1 MKKITFYTL
10 CLTLFLAGNLYSQQ
24 TVWVSATGA
33 GALDGSSAANAFG
46 SMASAL
52 FKIDSA
58 GDILRVVGTVP
69 AGNQNLTNTTA
80 TSVNKNFQYTIEGD
94 AAGSTLTGTAG
105 VTRMF
110 TINATS
116 VGHNVTFKNITF
128 TGSTNSIGA
137 GGGVFYCNQPATIKF
152 ENCIFDGNSLAST
165 VTAGGGALN
174 FTGAA
179 AGMTVT
185 ITDCTFKNNSSPNI
199 GGAIFSTHANLTI
212 TKTTF
217 YNNKTLGTVG
227 TVWGG
232 AALYVGAGTTSVN
245 SLTNCTF
252 YQNIATFP
260 TAVNQDFGT
269 IRTEAG
275 NTTVTN
281 CLFYDNKAVV
291 GNPPTNS
298 APSDWGCSTTGT
310 QTFNRSIGQWI
321 SNNVDNRTNFISFVK
336 SSVNPAEVAANLTS
350 SNLTFNTATNFVKY
364 TDPTLGDHT
373 PISFGNDGNDAGAW
387 NSPNTWTGTSGTSWT
402 DATNWSIKGVP
413 SATKDVLVAASSNQ
427 PIIASNVSVASLTL
441 NASTSLTVNTGFN
454 LTVTG
459 AVANSGTMT
468 LENNAN
474 LIQGG
479 TTNTNTGNVIVKRN
493 SASIQLYDY
502 TLWSSPVA
510 GQNLKDFS
518 TQTLDSRFYTYDSTL
533 GTNGLY
539 SVISSPAATPFAPA
553 TGYLIRMPNNH
564 PTTPTVWNGAFT
576 GVPNNGDV
584 PFTMVDGGVGKRF
597 NLVGNPYPS
606 PITISTF
613 VSDNTANITGTL
625 YFWRK
630 TNGSGTAY
638 CTYAGS
644 TFVTNNNAQSANPN
658 GVIQTGQGFFVEG
671 TGVGTALAFKNTQR
685 VANTANQFF
694 RTNVIE
700 NNRIWLNASNSAG
713 AFSQMAVGYM
723 TDATPNVDS
732 LDGKYINDSPF
743 ALTSLIGSQ
752 EYTIQGRAL
761 PFSTSDSVPLGF
773 KTDAAGNYT
782 IAIDHVDGLFS
793 TGQTVF
799 LKDNLLNTVVD
810 LSAGSYS
817 FASAIG
823 TFNSRFEVVYQ
834 RVLGVNNPDFTSN
847 NVIAFND
854 NGDIKINSGSTVM
867 EQVRVYDLQGR
878 LLVEKKQINAIE
890 TKITTTA
897 SNQVLLLEI
906 TATTGTKVI
915 KKIIQ

>member
-1 MKKITFYTL
+1 MKKITFL
-10 CLTLFLAGNLYSQQ
+10 IFCLTLFLVGNLYSQQ
-24 TVWVSATGA
+24 TVWVKVGA
-33 GALDGSSAANAFG
+33 SGTADGSSEANAFTTIG
-46 SMASAL
+46 AGL
-52 FKIDSA
+52 LQIDSA

-69 AGNQNLTNTTA
+69 ASGISLTTTSA
-80 TSVNKNFQYTIEGD
+80 GVSLNKTFAYTIEGD
-94 AAGSTLTGTAG
+94 AGGSTLTGTAG
-105 VTRMF
+105 ATRMF
-110 TINATS
+110 TINSTS
-116 VGHNVTFKNITF
+116 VGHNVTFKNIKFTGA
-128 TGSTNSIGA
+128 TGSTGA
-137 GGGVFYCNQPATIKF
+137 GGGVLLCNQPATVKF
-152 ENCIFDGNSLAST
+152 ENCIFDGNTLASS
-165 VTAGGGALN
+165 VIAGGGALN
-174 FTGAA
+174 FTGTA
-179 AGMTVT
+179 AGMIVT
-185 ITDCTFKNNSSPNI
+185 ITDCTFKNNTSPNI

-227 TVWGG
+227 TIWGG
-232 AALYVGAGTTSVN
+232 AALYVGTSTSSVN

-252 YQNIATFP
+252 YQNTATFP
-260 TAVNQDFGT
+260 VSVNQDYGA

-281 CLFYDNKAVV
+281 CLFYDNKAAV
-291 GNPPTNS
+291 GNPITS
-298 APSDWGCSTTGT
+298 SSPSDWGCSVTGT
-310 QTFNRSIGQWI
+310 QTFTYSIGQWI

-350 SNLTFNTATNFVKY
+350 SNLTWEDASNKVKY
-364 TDPTLGDHT
+364 TDPTPGAHT

-387 NSPNTWTGTSGTSWT
+387 NSPNTWIGTTSSDWT

-413 SATKDVLVAASSNQ
+413 SATKDALIAAAANQ
-427 PIIASNVSVASLTL
+427 PIIGSNVSIKSLTL

-493 SASIQLYDY
+493 SSNIQLYDY

-510 GQNLKDFS
+510 GQKLKAFS
-518 TQTLDSRFYTYDSTL
+518 PDTLDARFYTYNS
-533 GTNGLY
+533 GTNLY
-539 SVISSPAATPFAPA
+539 NVVSAPATTDFAPA
-553 TGYLIRMPNNH
+553 TGYLIRTPNTWAAAT
-564 PTTPTVWNGAFT
+564 PTTFNGVFT
-576 GVPNNGDV
+576 GVPNNGDIS
-584 PFTMVDGGVGKRF
+584 FTMTVGASGSRY

-606 PITISTF
+606 PISISSF
-613 VSDNTANITGTL
+613 VSDNNANITGTL

-630 TNGSGTAY
+630 TNGTGTAY
-638 CTYAGS
+638 CTYAGTTYTS
-644 TFVTNNNAQSANPN
+644 NGNAQAADPN
-658 GVIQTGQGFFVEG
+658 GIIQTGQGFFVEASG
-671 TGVGTALAFKNTQR
+671 SGTALLFKNSQR
-685 VANTANQFF
+685 VSNTANQFF
-694 RTNVIE
+694 RSNIIE
-700 NNRIWLNASNSAG
+700 NNRIWLNATNSSG

-723 TDATPNVDS
+723 TDATQNVDS

-743 ALTSLIGSQ
+743 ALTSLISS
-752 EYTIQGRAL
+752 EEFTIQGRAL

-782 IAIDHVDGLFS
+782 IAIDHVDGLFN
-793 TGQTVF
+793 TGQAIY
-799 LKDNLLNTVVD
+799 LKDNLLNTVTD

-817 FASAIG
+817 FASAAG
-823 TFNSRFEVVYQ
+823 TFNSRFELVYQ

-878 LLVEKKQINAIE
+878 LLVEKKQINATD